1 MNLGFIGAGRVGTA
15 LAVRLSRKGYPVSA
29 VYDLQ
34 EDAARAFADEIADCT
49 VMSQPQDVANSA
61 DFVFVSTPDAL
72 IEPVASSIKWETGQT
87 VVHCSGANTVA
98 LLDTAK
104 KAGALVGVFH
114 PGQTFADT
122 KQAIENM
129 AGATF
134 DIEAEEPL
142 LTTFKKMAG
151 DLDGYWIE
159 VRAEDKAVYHVAVEL
174 TSLFVMLLF
183 RTAVKMM
190 KTMDI
195 TVEQAIR
202 VALPMLRGTA
212 NIIETFG
219 NSRPL
224 TGPVDRGDDDTIKRH
239 IDGLNRLCP
248 GTLPLY
254 RELVRQNIPFAVEH
268 DSIDQEKSEALLALI
283 NEYGNHSE

>member
-15 LAVRLSRKGYPVSA
+15 LAVRLNRKGYTVSA
-29 VYDLQ
+29 VYDVH
-34 EDAARAFADEIADCT
+34 EDAAKAFAKEIPDCR
-49 VMSQPQDVANSA
+49 VMKQPQDVADSS

-72 IEPVASSIKWETGQT
+72 IEAVASSVKWKAGQR

-98 LLDTAK
+98 LLEAAK

-122 KQAIENM
+122 RQAIENI

-142 LTTFKKMAG
+142 LTTLKEIAVG
-151 DLDGYWIE
+151 LDGYWIE
-159 VRAEDKAVYHVAVEL
+159 IKPEDKAVYHVAVEF

-183 RTAVKMM
+183 RLAVKMM
-190 KTMDI
+190 QTMDI
-195 TVEQAIR
+195 TVEQAVR

-219 NSRPL
+219 NTRPL
-224 TGPVDRGDDDTIKRH
+224 TGPVDRGDTDTIKRH

-268 DSIDQEKSEALLALI
+268 GSIDTKKSEELLSLI
-283 NEYGNHSE
+283 NEYMR

>member
-1 MNLGFIGAGRVGTA
+1 MKLGFIGAGKVGTA
-15 LAVRLSRKGYPVSA
+15 LAVKLSRKGYSVSA
-29 VYDLQ
+29 VYDVHEEAAKDFVREIKNCKAMGQLQ
-34 EDAARAFADEIADCT
+34 EVAR
-49 VMSQPQDVANSA
+49 SA

-72 IEPVASSIKWETGQT
+72 IETVVSSVKWKAGQT

-98 LLDTAK
+98 LLDAAK

-134 DIEAEEPL
+134 DIESEEPL
-142 LTTFKKMAG
+142 LTTLKKMAG

-159 VRAEDKAVYHVAVEL
+159 VRAEDKPVYHVAVEL
-174 TSLFVMLLF
+174 TSVFVMLLF
-183 RTAVKMM
+183 RTAVNMM
-190 KTMDI
+190 QTMDI
-195 TVEQAIR
+195 TVEQAVR

-224 TGPVDRGDDDTIKRH
+224 TGPVDRGDTDTIKRH

-254 RELVRQNIPFAVEH
+254 RELVRQNIPFAAEH
-268 DSIDQEKSEALLALI
+268 ESIDQKKSEELLSLI
-283 NEYGNHSE
+283 NEYESHFK